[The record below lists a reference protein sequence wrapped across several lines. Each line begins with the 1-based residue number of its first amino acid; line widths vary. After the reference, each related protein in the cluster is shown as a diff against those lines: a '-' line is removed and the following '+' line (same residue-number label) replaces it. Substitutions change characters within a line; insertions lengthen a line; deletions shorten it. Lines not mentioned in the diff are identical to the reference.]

1 MLNKFSKYVCQNC
14 GYETSQYFG
23 RCINCKEWNSII
35 EEEKSSVS
43 KKIIIKKS
51 KKSKLFTE
59 ISIQKISR
67 IKTYQ
72 PRNLASISSTYPR
85 SLKRK

>member
-1 MLNKFSKYVCQNC
+1 MLNKYSKYVCQNC

-43 KKIIIKKS
+43 KKNFIKKS
-51 KKSKLFTE
+51 KKSKL
-59 ISIQKISR
+59 
-67 IKTYQ
+67 
-72 PRNLASISSTYPR
+72 L
-85 SLKRK
+85 SLIHI